1 MKKKIVARTKTLKAI
16 ELDQD
21 VNSYDSGTIAS
32 KNTEISKA
40 KTKVGKKFK
49 LNNKQFSCPLLSI
62 N

>member
-1 MKKKIVARTKTLKAI
+1 MKKKIVARTKSLKAI

-49 LNNKQFSCPLLSI
+49 LEQEIL
-62 N
+62 

>member
-1 MKKKIVARTKTLKAI
+1 MKKKTVARTKSLKAI

-40 KTKVGKKFK
+40 KTKLGKKFK
-49 LNNKQFSCPLLSI
+49 LEQEIL
-62 N
+62 

>member
-1 MKKKIVARTKTLKAI
+1 MKKKIITRTKTLKAI

-32 KNTEISKA
+32 KNTEISKV

-49 LNNKQFSCPLLSI
+49 LEQQTV
-62 N
+62 

>member
-32 KNTEISKA
+32 KNIKISKV

-49 LNNKQFSCPLLSI
+49 LEQEI
-62 N
+62 V

>member
-32 KNTEISKA
+32 KNTRASDVN
-40 KTKVGKKFK
+40 TKLGKKFK
-49 LNNKQFSCPLLSI
+49 LEQEI
-62 N
+62 V